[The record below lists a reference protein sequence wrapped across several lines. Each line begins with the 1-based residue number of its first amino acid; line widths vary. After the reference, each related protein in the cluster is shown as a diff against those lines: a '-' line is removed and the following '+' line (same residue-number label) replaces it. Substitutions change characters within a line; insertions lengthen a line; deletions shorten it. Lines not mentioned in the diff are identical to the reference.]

1 MLQNITDI
9 SFTTRLHWCR
19 FRTSPAGWWR
29 AWTAGWYCSP
39 SRSCN
44 ASRSS
49 RRTAGMLRRRF
60 LSLRRRKSARMCSTW
75 SVSRSPQLLLTDKIL
90 LNCRLKR
97 GSQLR
102 FAPPRNSTRKRSPY
116 SADRSVSTNNF
127 DYQFISTVA
136 RTGQT
141 QFRIMYFILFVRC
154 TVVWAGVQEGRA
166 GAADSGGTE
175 PVRRGDQLI
184 SAAAAPTVKQYSN
197 HNNLSLQTENYTSSC
212 RRTDQSNEQSGSYLV
227 SGIFLSN

>member
-1 MLQNITDI
+1 MLGVGQVNSSSSRAGVELVSPARQSVSQPSLATYELPAPLGCRSFATKLCTSVPRTTVTKVRFSPQLILVLQNITDI

-19 FRTSPAGWWR
+19 FRSSPAGWWR
-29 AWTAGWYCSP
+29 AWTAGWCCSP
-39 SRSCN
+39 SRSCS

-102 FAPPRNSTRKRSPY
+102 FAPARNSTRKRSPY
-116 SADRSVSTNNF
+116 TIPQRF
-127 DYQFISTVA
+127 
-136 RTGQT
+136 
-141 QFRIMYFILFVRC
+141 
-154 TVVWAGVQEGRA
+154 
-166 GAADSGGTE
+166 
-175 PVRRGDQLI
+175 
-184 SAAAAPTVKQYSN
+184 
-197 HNNLSLQTENYTSSC
+197 
-212 RRTDQSNEQSGSYLV
+212 
-227 SGIFLSN
+227 